1 MVVIVVVIA
10 VIVVVVVV
18 VVVVERNVE
27 LAVTREKTENST
39 TNHVIC

>member
-10 VIVVVVVV
+10 VIVVVV